1 MKKITGFVITDI
13 LKNKIILFYTLIL
26 AVFSWSVFSLEDNT
40 AKGVLSLLNVILL
53 TVPLVSIIFS
63 NIYMYN
69 SSEFIEL
76 LVSQPIQR
84 KTIWSSLFTGLVIAM
99 NMAYLLGVG
108 IPVLIFV
115 PDMTGLIIILTG
127 MMIST
132 IFISIAVLCSILT
145 RDKARGIGFAI
156 ITWLFLTLIYD
167 GLVLFL
173 MFQFSDYPIEKPMV
187 IVSALNPI
195 DLARIMV
202 LLQVDVSALM
212 GYTGAIFKQIFG
224 TSLGLNVSFGLMML
238 WIIIPFLI
246 SLKKFKNK
254 DL

>member
-1 MKKITGFVITDI
+1 MKKITGFVIADI
-13 LKNKIILFYTLIL
+13 LKNKIILIYTLVL
-26 AVFSWSVFSLEDNT
+26 AVFAWSVFSLEDNT

-84 KTIWSSLFTGLVIAM
+84 KTIWLSLFTGLVVSM
-99 NMAYLLGVG
+99 NMAFIIGVG
-108 IPVLIFV
+108 IPVFIFV
-115 PDMTGLIIILTG
+115 PDMTGLFIVITG
-127 MMIST
+127 LLITT
-132 IFISIAVLCSILT
+132 IFISIAMLCSILS
-145 RDKARGIGFAI
+145 RDKARGIGIAI
-156 ITWLFLTLIYD
+156 MTWLFLTLIYD
-167 GLVLFL
+167 GLVLFM

-202 LLQVDVSALM
+202 LLQVDVTALM
-212 GYTGAIFKQIFG
+212 GYTGAIFKHIFG
-224 TSLGLNVSFGLMML
+224 TSFGLIISFGLMML

-246 SLKKFKNK
+246 SWKKFRNK

>member
-1 MKKITGFVITDI
+1 MKKIAGFVITDI
-13 LKNKIILFYTLIL
+13 LKNKIILMYTLVL
-26 AVFSWSVFSLEDNT
+26 AVFAWSVFSLEDNT

-76 LVSQPIQR
+76 LVSQPIRR
-84 KTIWSSLFTGLVIAM
+84 KTIWLSLFTGLVVSM
-99 NMAYLLGVG
+99 NMAFIIGVG
-108 IPVLIFV
+108 IPVFIFV
-115 PDMTGLIIILTG
+115 PDMTGLFIVITG
-127 MMIST
+127 MLITT
-132 IFISIAVLCSILT
+132 IFISIAMLCSILS
-145 RDKARGIGFAI
+145 RDKARGIGIAI
-156 ITWLFLTLIYD
+156 MTWLFLTLIYD
-167 GLVLFL
+167 GLVLFM

-202 LLQVDVSALM
+202 LLQVDVTALM
-212 GYTGAIFKQIFG
+212 GYTGAIFKHIFG
-224 TSLGLNVSFGLMML
+224 TSFGLIISFGLMML

-246 SLKKFKNK
+246 SWKKFRNK

>member
-1 MKKITGFVITDI
+1 MKKITGFVITDL
-13 LKNKIILFYTLIL
+13 LKNKIILIYTLVL
-26 AVFSWSVFSLEDNT
+26 AVFAWSVFSLEDNT

-84 KTIWSSLFTGLVIAM
+84 KTIWLSLFTGLVVSM
-99 NMAYLLGVG
+99 NLAFIIGVG
-108 IPVLIFV
+108 IPVFIFV
-115 PDMTGLIIILTG
+115 PDMTGLFIVITG
-127 MMIST
+127 MLITT
-132 IFISIAVLCSILT
+132 IFISIAMLCSILS
-145 RDKARGIGFAI
+145 RDKARGIGIAI
-156 ITWLFLTLIYD
+156 MTWLFLTLIYD
-167 GLVLFL
+167 GLVLFM

-202 LLQVDVSALM
+202 LLQVDVTALM
-212 GYTGAIFKQIFG
+212 GYTGAIFKHIFG
-224 TSLGLNVSFGLMML
+224 TSFGLIISFGLMML

-246 SLKKFKNK
+246 SWKKFRNK

>member
-1 MKKITGFVITDI
+1 
-13 LKNKIILFYTLIL
+13 
-26 AVFSWSVFSLEDNT
+26 
-40 AKGVLSLLNVILL
+40 
-53 TVPLVSIIFS
+53 
-63 NIYMYN
+63 MYN

-224 TSLGLNVSFGLMML
+224 TSLGLIVSFGLMML

>member
-1 MKKITGFVITDI
+1 MKKIAGFVITDI
-13 LKNKIILFYTLIL
+13 LKNKIILMYTLVL
-26 AVFSWSVFSLEDNT
+26 AVFAWSVFSLEDNT

-84 KTIWSSLFTGLVIAM
+84 KTIWLSLFTGLVVSM
-99 NMAYLLGVG
+99 NMAFIIGVG
-108 IPVLIFV
+108 IPVFIFV
-115 PDMTGLIIILTG
+115 PDMTGLFIVITG
-127 MMIST
+127 MLITT
-132 IFISIAVLCSILT
+132 IFISIAMLCSILS
-145 RDKARGIGFAI
+145 RDKARGIGIAI
-156 ITWLFLTLIYD
+156 MTWLFLTLIYD
-167 GLVLFL
+167 GLVLFM

-202 LLQVDVSALM
+202 LLQVDVTALM
-212 GYTGAIFKQIFG
+212 GYTGAIFKHIFG
-224 TSLGLNVSFGLMML
+224 TSFGLIISFGLMML

-246 SLKKFKNK
+246 SWKKFRNK

>member
-1 MKKITGFVITDI
+1 MKKIAGFVITDI
-13 LKNKIILFYTLIL
+13 LKNKIILMYTLVL
-26 AVFSWSVFSLEDNT
+26 AVFAWSVFSLEDNT

-76 LVSQPIQR
+76 LVSQPIRR
-84 KTIWSSLFTGLVIAM
+84 KTIWLSLFTGLVVSM
-99 NMAYLLGVG
+99 NMAFISGVG
-108 IPVLIFV
+108 IPVFIFV
-115 PDMTGLIIILTG
+115 PDMTGLFIVITG
-127 MMIST
+127 MLITT
-132 IFISIAVLCSILT
+132 IFISIAMLCSILS
-145 RDKARGIGFAI
+145 RDKARGIGIAI
-156 ITWLFLTLIYD
+156 MTWLFLTLIYD
-167 GLVLFL
+167 GLVLFM

-202 LLQVDVSALM
+202 LLQIDVTALM
-212 GYTGAIFKQIFG
+212 GYTGAIFKHIFG
-224 TSLGLNVSFGLMML
+224 TSFGLIVSFGLMIL
-238 WIIIPFLI
+238 WIVIPFLI

>member
-1 MKKITGFVITDI
+1 MKKITGFVIRDI
-13 LKNKIILFYTLIL
+13 LKNKIILVYTFIL

-76 LVSQPIQR
+76 LVSLPIKR

-132 IFISIAVLCSILT
+132 IFISIAVLCAILT

-156 ITWLFLTLIYD
+156 MIWLLLTLIYD

-173 MFQFSDYPIEKPMV
+173 MFQFSDYPIEKPMA

-224 TSLGLNVSFGLMML
+224 TTFGLIVSFGLMML
-238 WIIIPFLI
+238 WIIAPFLI

>member
-1 MKKITGFVITDI
+1 MKKITGFIITDI
-13 LKNKIILFYTLIL
+13 LKNKIILMYTLVL
-26 AVFSWSVFSLEDNT
+26 AVFAWSVFSLEDNT

-84 KTIWSSLFTGLVIAM
+84 KTIWLSLFTGLVVSM
-99 NMAYLLGVG
+99 NMAFIIGVG
-108 IPVLIFV
+108 IPVFIFV
-115 PDMTGLIIILTG
+115 PDMTGLFIVITG
-127 MMIST
+127 MLITT
-132 IFISIAVLCSILT
+132 IFISIAMLCSILS
-145 RDKARGIGFAI
+145 RDKARGIGIAI
-156 ITWLFLTLIYD
+156 MTWLFLTLIYD
-167 GLVLFL
+167 GLVLFM

-202 LLQVDVSALM
+202 LLQVDVTALM
-212 GYTGAIFKQIFG
+212 GYTGAIFKHIFG
-224 TSLGLNVSFGLMML
+224 TSFGLIISFGLMIL
-238 WIIIPFLI
+238 WIVIPFLI
-246 SLKKFKNK
+246 SWPKFRNK

>member
-1 MKKITGFVITDI
+1 MKKITGFVITDL
-13 LKNKIILFYTLIL
+13 LKNKIILIYTLVL
-26 AVFSWSVFSLEDNT
+26 AVFAWSVFSLEDNT

-84 KTIWSSLFTGLVIAM
+84 KTIWLSLFTGLVVSM
-99 NMAYLLGVG
+99 NMAFIIGVG
-108 IPVLIFV
+108 IPVFIFV
-115 PDMTGLIIILTG
+115 PDMTGLFIVITG
-127 MMIST
+127 MLITT
-132 IFISIAVLCSILT
+132 IFISIAMLCSILS
-145 RDKARGIGFAI
+145 RDKARGIGIAI
-156 ITWLFLTLIYD
+156 MTWLFLTLIYD
-167 GLVLFL
+167 GLVLFM

-202 LLQVDVSALM
+202 LLQIDVTALM
-212 GYTGAIFKQIFG
+212 GYTGAIFKHIFG
-224 TSLGLNVSFGLMML
+224 TSFGLIVSFGFMIL
-238 WIIIPFLI
+238 WIVIPFLI

>member
-1 MKKITGFVITDI
+1 MKKITGFVITDL
-13 LKNKIILFYTLIL
+13 LKNKIILIYTLVL
-26 AVFSWSVFSLEDNT
+26 AVFAWSVFSLEDNT

-84 KTIWSSLFTGLVIAM
+84 KTIWLSLFTGLVVSM
-99 NMAYLLGVG
+99 NMAFIIGVG
-108 IPVLIFV
+108 IPVFIFV
-115 PDMTGLIIILTG
+115 PDMTGLFIVITG
-127 MMIST
+127 MLITT
-132 IFISIAVLCSILT
+132 IFISIAMLCSILS
-145 RDKARGIGFAI
+145 RDKARGIGIAI
-156 ITWLFLTLIYD
+156 MTWLFLTLIYD
-167 GLVLFL
+167 GLVLFM

-202 LLQVDVSALM
+202 LLQVDVTALM
-212 GYTGAIFKQIFG
+212 GYTGAIFKHIFG
-224 TSLGLNVSFGLMML
+224 TSFGLIISFGLMML

-246 SLKKFKNK
+246 SWKKFRNK

>member
-1 MKKITGFVITDI
+1 MRKIAGFVIADI
-13 LKNKIILFYTLIL
+13 LKNKIVLVYTVLL
-26 AVFSWSVFSLEDNT
+26 ATFAWSVFSLEDNT
-40 AKGVLSLLNVILL
+40 AKGVLSLLNIVLL
-53 TVPLVSIIFS
+53 TVPLVSVIFA

-76 LVSQPIQR
+76 LVSQPIKR
-84 KTIWSSLFTGLVIAM
+84 STIWTGIFAGLVFAM
-99 NMAYLLGVG
+99 NMAFLVGIG

-115 PDMTGLIIILTG
+115 PDITGLIIILTG
-127 MMIST
+127 ILITT
-132 IFISIAVLCSILT
+132 IFISIAILCSILS
-145 RDKARGIGFAI
+145 RDKARGIGLAI
-156 ITWLFLTLIYD
+156 IIWLFLTLIYD
-167 GLVLFL
+167 GLVLFF
-173 MFQFSDYPIEKPMV
+173 MFQFSDYPIEKGMV

-212 GYTGAIFKQIFG
+212 GYTGAVFKQIFG
-224 TSLGLNVSFGLMML
+224 TASGLTVSFGLMVL

-246 SLKKFKNK
+246 SLRKFKNK

>member
-1 MKKITGFVITDI
+1 MKKIAGFVITDI
-13 LKNKIILFYTLIL
+13 LKNKIILMYTLVL
-26 AVFSWSVFSLEDNT
+26 AVFAWSVFSLEDNT

-76 LVSQPIQR
+76 LVSQPIRR
-84 KTIWSSLFTGLVIAM
+84 KTIWLSLFTGLVVSM
-99 NMAYLLGVG
+99 NMAFIIGVG
-108 IPVLIFV
+108 IPVFIFV
-115 PDMTGLIIILTG
+115 PDMTGLFIVITG
-127 MMIST
+127 MLITT
-132 IFISIAVLCSILT
+132 IFISIAMLCSILS
-145 RDKARGIGFAI
+145 RDKARGIGIAI
-156 ITWLFLTLIYD
+156 MTWLFLTLIYD
-167 GLVLFL
+167 GLVLFM

-202 LLQVDVSALM
+202 LLQVDVTALM
-212 GYTGAIFKQIFG
+212 GYTGAIFKHIFG
-224 TSLGLNVSFGLMML
+224 TSFGLIVSFGLMIL
-238 WIIIPFLI
+238 WIVIPFLI

>member
-1 MKKITGFVITDI
+1 MKKITGFVITDL
-13 LKNKIILFYTLIL
+13 LKNKIILIYTLVL
-26 AVFSWSVFSLEDNT
+26 AVFAWSVFSLEDNT

-84 KTIWSSLFTGLVIAM
+84 KTIWLSLFTGLVVSM
-99 NMAYLLGVG
+99 NMAFIIGVG
-108 IPVLIFV
+108 IPVFIFV
-115 PDMTGLIIILTG
+115 PDLTGLFIVITG
-127 MMIST
+127 MLITT
-132 IFISIAVLCSILT
+132 IFISIAMLCSILS
-145 RDKARGIGFAI
+145 RDKARGIGIAI
-156 ITWLFLTLIYD
+156 MTWLFLTLIYD
-167 GLVLFL
+167 GLVLFM

-202 LLQVDVSALM
+202 LLQVDVTALM
-212 GYTGAIFKQIFG
+212 GYTGAIFKHIFG
-224 TSLGLNVSFGLMML
+224 TSFGLIISFGLMML

-246 SLKKFKNK
+246 SWQKFRNK

>member
-13 LKNKIILFYTLIL
+13 LKNKIILMYTLVL
-26 AVFSWSVFSLEDNT
+26 AVFAWSVFSLEDNT

-76 LVSQPIQR
+76 LVSQPIRR
-84 KTIWSSLFTGLVIAM
+84 KTIWLSLFTGLVVSM
-99 NMAYLLGVG
+99 NMAFIIGVG
-108 IPVLIFV
+108 IPVFIFV
-115 PDMTGLIIILTG
+115 PDMTGLFIVITG
-127 MMIST
+127 MLITT
-132 IFISIAVLCSILT
+132 IFISIAMLCSILS
-145 RDKARGIGFAI
+145 RDKARGIGIAI
-156 ITWLFLTLIYD
+156 MTWLFLTLIYD
-167 GLVLFL
+167 GLVLFM

-202 LLQVDVSALM
+202 LLQVDVTALM
-212 GYTGAIFKQIFG
+212 GYTGAIFKHIFG
-224 TSLGLNVSFGLMML
+224 SSFGLIISFGLMIL

-246 SLKKFKNK
+246 SSRKFRNK

>member
-84 KTIWSSLFTGLVIAM
+84 KTIWSSLFTGLVIAV

-224 TSLGLNVSFGLMML
+224 TSLGLIVSFGLMML

>member
-13 LKNKIILFYTLIL
+13 LKNKIILIYTLIL

-84 KTIWSSLFTGLVIAM
+84 KTIWSGLFTGLVIAM

-224 TSLGLNVSFGLMML
+224 TSLGLIVSFGLMML

>member
-1 MKKITGFVITDI
+1 MKGITKFVIADI
-13 LKNKIILFYTLIL
+13 LKNRIILFYALIL
-26 AVFSWSVFSLEDNT
+26 GVFSWSIFSLEDNT
-40 AKGVLSLLNVILL
+40 SKGIMSLLNIILL

-84 KTIWSSLFTGLVIAM
+84 KTIWLSLFTGLVVSM
-99 NMAYLLGVG
+99 NMAFIIGVG
-108 IPVLIFV
+108 IPVFIFV
-115 PDMTGLIIILTG
+115 PDMTGLFIVITG
-127 MMIST
+127 MLITT
-132 IFISIAVLCSILT
+132 IFISIAMLCSILS
-145 RDKARGIGFAI
+145 RDKARGIGIAI
-156 ITWLFLTLIYD
+156 MTWLFLTLIYD
-167 GLVLFL
+167 GLVLFM

-202 LLQVDVSALM
+202 LLQVDVTALM
-212 GYTGAIFKQIFG
+212 GYTGAIFKHIFG
-224 TSLGLNVSFGLMML
+224 TSFGLIVSFGFMIL
-238 WIIIPFLI
+238 WIVIPFLI

>member
-1 MKKITGFVITDI
+1 MKKITGFVIADI
-13 LKNKIILFYTLIL
+13 LKNKIILIYTLVL
-26 AVFSWSVFSLEDNT
+26 AVFAWSVFSLEDNT

-84 KTIWSSLFTGLVIAM
+84 KTIWLSLFTGLVVSM
-99 NMAYLLGVG
+99 NLAFIIGVG
-108 IPVLIFV
+108 IPVFIFV
-115 PDMTGLIIILTG
+115 PDMTGLFIVITG
-127 MMIST
+127 MLITT
-132 IFISIAVLCSILT
+132 IFISIAMLCSILS
-145 RDKARGIGFAI
+145 RDKARGIGIAI
-156 ITWLFLTLIYD
+156 MTWLFLTLIYD
-167 GLVLFL
+167 GLVLFM

-202 LLQVDVSALM
+202 LLQVDVTALM
-212 GYTGAIFKQIFG
+212 GYTGAIFKHIFG
-224 TSLGLNVSFGLMML
+224 TSFGLIVSFGFMIL
-238 WIIIPFLI
+238 WIVIPFLI

>member
-1 MKKITGFVITDI
+1 MKKIAGFVITDI
-13 LKNKIILFYTLIL
+13 LKNKIILMYTLVL
-26 AVFSWSVFSLEDNT
+26 AVFAWSVFSLEDNT

-76 LVSQPIQR
+76 LVSQPIRR
-84 KTIWSSLFTGLVIAM
+84 KTIWLSLFTGLVVSM
-99 NMAYLLGVG
+99 NMAFIIGVG
-108 IPVLIFV
+108 IPVFIFV
-115 PDMTGLIIILTG
+115 PDMTGLFIVITG
-127 MMIST
+127 MLITT
-132 IFISIAVLCSILT
+132 IFISIAMLCSILS
-145 RDKARGIGFAI
+145 RDKARGIGIAI
-156 ITWLFLTLIYD
+156 MTWLFLTLIYD
-167 GLVLFL
+167 GLVLFM

-202 LLQVDVSALM
+202 LLQVDVTALM
-212 GYTGAIFKQIFG
+212 GYTGAIFKHIFG
-224 TSLGLNVSFGLMML
+224 TSFGLIISFGLMIL
-238 WIIIPFLI
+238 WIVIPFLI
-246 SLKKFKNK
+246 SWQKFRNK

>member
-13 LKNKIILFYTLIL
+13 LKNKIILMYTLVL
-26 AVFSWSVFSLEDNT
+26 AVFAWSVFSLEDNT

-76 LVSQPIQR
+76 LVSQPIRR
-84 KTIWSSLFTGLVIAM
+84 KTIWLSLFTGLVVSM
-99 NMAYLLGVG
+99 NMAFIIGVG
-108 IPVLIFV
+108 IPVFIFV
-115 PDMTGLIIILTG
+115 PDMTGLFIVITG
-127 MMIST
+127 MLITT
-132 IFISIAVLCSILT
+132 IFISIAMLCSILS
-145 RDKARGIGFAI
+145 RDKARGIGIAI
-156 ITWLFLTLIYD
+156 MTWLFLTLIYD
-167 GLVLFL
+167 GLVLFM

-202 LLQVDVSALM
+202 LLQVDVTALM
-212 GYTGAIFKQIFG
+212 GYTGAIFKHIFG
-224 TSLGLNVSFGLMML
+224 TSFGLIISFGLMIL
-238 WIIIPFLI
+238 WIVIPFLI
-246 SLKKFKNK
+246 SWQKFRNK

>member
-13 LKNKIILFYTLIL
+13 LKNKIILVYTLIL

-224 TSLGLNVSFGLMML
+224 TSFGLIVSFGFMIL
-238 WIIIPFLI
+238 WIVIPFLI

>member
-13 LKNKIILFYTLIL
+13 LKNKIILIYTLIL

-224 TSLGLNVSFGLMML
+224 TSLGLIVSFGLMML

>member
-1 MKKITGFVITDI
+1 MKKITGFVIADI
-13 LKNKIILFYTLIL
+13 LKNKIILIYTLVL
-26 AVFSWSVFSLEDNT
+26 AVFAWSVFSLEDNT

-84 KTIWSSLFTGLVIAM
+84 KTIWLSLFTGLVVSM
-99 NMAYLLGVG
+99 NMAFIIGVG
-108 IPVLIFV
+108 IPVFIFV
-115 PDMTGLIIILTG
+115 PDMTGLFIVITG
-127 MMIST
+127 MLITT
-132 IFISIAVLCSILT
+132 IFISIAMLCSILS
-145 RDKARGIGFAI
+145 RDKARGIGIAI
-156 ITWLFLTLIYD
+156 MTWLFLTLIYD
-167 GLVLFL
+167 GLVLFM

-202 LLQVDVSALM
+202 LLQVDVTALM
-212 GYTGAIFKQIFG
+212 GYTGAIFKHIFG
-224 TSLGLNVSFGLMML
+224 TSFGLIISFGLMML

-246 SLKKFKNK
+246 SWKKFRNK

>member
-13 LKNKIILFYTLIL
+13 LKNKIILMYTLVL
-26 AVFSWSVFSLEDNT
+26 AVFAWSVFSLEDNT

-84 KTIWSSLFTGLVIAM
+84 KTIWLSLFTGLVVSM
-99 NMAYLLGVG
+99 NMAFIIGVG
-108 IPVLIFV
+108 IPVFIFV
-115 PDMTGLIIILTG
+115 PDITGLFIVITG
-127 MMIST
+127 MLITT
-132 IFISIAVLCSILT
+132 IFISIAMLCSILS
-145 RDKARGIGFAI
+145 RDKARGIGIAI
-156 ITWLFLTLIYD
+156 MTWLFLTLIYD
-167 GLVLFL
+167 GLVLFM
-173 MFQFSDYPIEKPMV
+173 MFQSSDYPIEKPMV

-202 LLQVDVSALM
+202 LLQVDVTALM
-212 GYTGAIFKQIFG
+212 GYTGAIFKHIFG
-224 TSLGLNVSFGLMML
+224 TSLGLIVSFGLMML

>member
-13 LKNKIILFYTLIL
+13 LKNKIILVYTIVL

-40 AKGVLSLLNVILL
+40 AKGVLSLLNVVLL

-69 SSEFIEL
+69 SAEFVEL

-84 KTIWSSLFTGLVIAM
+84 KTIWVSLFTGLVIAM
-99 NMAYLLGVG
+99 NMAYLIGVG

-115 PDMTGLIIILTG
+115 PDMTGMIIILTG
-127 MMIST
+127 MMITT
-132 IFISIAVLCSILT
+132 IFISIAVLCSILS
-145 RDKARGIGFAI
+145 RDKARGIGIAI
-156 ITWLFLTLIYD
+156 MTWLFLTLIYD
-167 GLVLFL
+167 GLLLFL
-173 MFQFSDYPIEKPMV
+173 MFQFSDYPIEKPMA
-187 IVSALNPI
+187 IFSALNPI

-212 GYTGAIFKQIFG
+212 GYTGAIFKHIFG
-224 TSLGLNVSFGLMML
+224 TSFGLSVSFGLMLL
-238 WIIIPFLI
+238 WIMIPFLI
-246 SLKKFKNK
+246 SLQKFKNK

>member
-13 LKNKIILFYTLIL
+13 LKNKIILIYTLIL
-26 AVFSWSVFSLEDNT
+26 VVFSWSVFSLEDNT

-84 KTIWSSLFTGLVIAM
+84 KTIWASLFTGLVIAM

-187 IVSALNPI
+187 IVSALNPS

-224 TSLGLNVSFGLMML
+224 TSLGLIVSFGLMML

>member
-13 LKNKIILFYTLIL
+13 LKNKIILMYTLVL
-26 AVFSWSVFSLEDNT
+26 AVFAWSVFSLEDNT

-84 KTIWSSLFTGLVIAM
+84 KTIWLSLFTGLVVSM
-99 NMAYLLGVG
+99 NMAFIIGVG
-108 IPVLIFV
+108 IPVFIFV
-115 PDMTGLIIILTG
+115 PDITGLFIVITG
-127 MMIST
+127 MLITT
-132 IFISIAVLCSILT
+132 IFISIAMLCSILS
-145 RDKARGIGFAI
+145 RDKARGIGIAI
-156 ITWLFLTLIYD
+156 MTWLFLTLIYD
-167 GLVLFL
+167 GLVLFM

-202 LLQVDVSALM
+202 LLQVDVTALM
-212 GYTGAIFKQIFG
+212 GYTGAIFKHIFG
-224 TSLGLNVSFGLMML
+224 TSLGLIVSFGLMML

>member
-76 LVSQPIQR
+76 LVSQPIKR

-224 TSLGLNVSFGLMML
+224 TSLGLIVSFGLMML

>member
-1 MKKITGFVITDI
+1 MKKITGFVIADI
-13 LKNKIILFYTLIL
+13 LKNKIILIYTLVL
-26 AVFSWSVFSLEDNT
+26 AVFAWSVFSLEDNT

-84 KTIWSSLFTGLVIAM
+84 KTIWLSLFTGLVVSM
-99 NMAYLLGVG
+99 NLAFIIGVG
-108 IPVLIFV
+108 IPVFIFV
-115 PDMTGLIIILTG
+115 PDMTGLFIVITG
-127 MMIST
+127 MLITT
-132 IFISIAVLCSILT
+132 IFISIAMLCSILS
-145 RDKARGIGFAI
+145 RDKARGIGIAI
-156 ITWLFLTLIYD
+156 MTWLFLTLIYD
-167 GLVLFL
+167 GLVLFM

-187 IVSALNPI
+187 IVTALNPI

-202 LLQVDVSALM
+202 LLQVDVTALM
-212 GYTGAIFKQIFG
+212 GYTGAIFKHIFG
-224 TSLGLNVSFGLMML
+224 TSFGLIISFGLMML

-246 SLKKFKNK
+246 SWKKFRNK